1 MMATINYVMPDW
13 EFGKFQD
20 IDEFFKTIF
29 MYLPQS
35 VTDTVGFLQKEEI
48 VVQGNGFVINEG
60 RIERE
65 QMITIKLPASKSK
78 SKNLNLQE
86 LINCNLSQA
95 ESRSYTIHRQ
105 EHPIYFLQA
114 NIGSSIYEHNV
125 QVIAQPKVLEYSD
138 VVPVFI
144 ARRTRMTGSNS
155 KDFRNDHI
163 EIPELVTFPLHNGSS
178 AEFTLVSFAVYHT
191 GHYLAYG
198 KSFPSR
204 DWFVYNDHVVESPSY
219 KKILEELENNA
230 VMLFY
235 VRKGSSINTPIPE
248 PIEKWS
254 LTSMIIQHMRSK
266 LLPRIKKILK
276 KT

>member
-1 MMATINYVMPDW
+1 M
-13 EFGKFQD
+13 
-20 IDEFFKTIF
+20 
-29 MYLPQS
+29 PQS

-48 VVQGNGFVINEG
+48 AVQGNGYVINEG

-65 QMITIKLPASKSK
+65 QMITIKLPENKNK
-78 SKNLNLQE
+78 FKNLNLQE

-105 EHPIYFLQA
+105 EHPLYFLQM
-114 NIGSSIYEHNV
+114 NMGSTIYEQNV

-155 KDFRNDHI
+155 KDFRNDRI
-163 EIPELVTFPLHNGSS
+163 EIPELVTFPLQNGSS

-191 GHYLAYG
+191 GHYMAYG

-204 DWFVYNDHVVESPSY
+204 DWFVYNDDIVESPSY
-219 KKILEELENNA
+219 KIISEELEINA

-235 VRKGSSINTPIPE
+235 VRKKASVYTQIPE

-254 LTSMIIQHMRSK
+254 ITSMIIQHMRSK

-276 KT
+276 RRK